1 MNYNFKKDVE
11 KRFRDQK
18 GILNRPFQEVCR
30 LTRAEADEYYQSGQ
44 WYSIKGREYQC
55 IRYQNSIKFI
65 ERDEK
70 FVISC
75 DPEAMGSFLPDVA
88 SPGMEIIKINSP
100 DISDIKKLSQSIAK
114 KKLPFQKKNLN
125 VRRP

>member
-1 MNYNFKKDVE
+1 MNYNFEKDIE

-18 GILNRPFQEVCR
+18 GNLDRPFQEVCR

-44 WYSIKGREYQC
+44 WYSIEGREYQC

-75 DPEAMGSFLPDVA
+75 NPEAMGSFLPDVA

-100 DISDIKKLSQSIAK
+100 DISDIKNLSQSIAK
-114 KKLPFQKKNLN
+114 KKLPFQEKNLN
-125 VRRP
+125 VRGP

>member
-1 MNYNFKKDVE
+1 MNYNFEKDVE

-30 LTRAEADEYYQSGQ
+30 LTRSEADEYYQSGQ

-88 SPGMEIIKINSP
+88 SPGMEIIKINSS
-100 DISDIKKLSQSIAK
+100 DISDIKKTISK
-114 KKLPFQKKNLN
+114 YCEKKLPFQEKNLN
-125 VRRP
+125 VRGP

>member
-1 MNYNFKKDVE
+1 MNYNFEKDVE

-30 LTRAEADEYYQSGQ
+30 LTRAEADEYYLSGQ

-75 DPEAMGSFLPDVA
+75 NPEAMGSFLPDVA

-100 DISDIKKLSQSIAK
+100 DISDIKKPIAK
-114 KKLPFQKKNLN
+114 YCEKKATIPRKELE
-125 VRRP
+125 R

>member
-100 DISDIKKLSQSIAK
+100 DISDIKKNYRKVLRK
-114 KKLPFQKKNLN
+114 KSYHSKK
-125 VRRP
+125 RI